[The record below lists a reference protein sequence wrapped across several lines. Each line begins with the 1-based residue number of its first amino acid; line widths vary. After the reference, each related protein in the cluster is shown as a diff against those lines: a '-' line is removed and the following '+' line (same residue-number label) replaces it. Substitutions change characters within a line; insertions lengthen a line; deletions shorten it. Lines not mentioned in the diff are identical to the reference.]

1 MPITYLISSLG
12 FEALLSVRFKA
23 AGRLGKTAAWLLV
36 AGLTGASALAQ
47 QDFSKVQIKATKV
60 AGNVYMLEGSGGNIG
75 VSVGEDGIV
84 LVDDQFAPLATKI
97 KEALKEITDKPIKFV
112 LNTHFHGDH
121 TGGNVKFGAEA
132 PIIAHENVRKRL
144 QEGGKVAGN
153 PVAPAPKEALPV
165 ITFNDRAT
173 VHLNG
178 EDIRAIHFPNG
189 HTDGDSVIFFPK
201 SNVVH
206 MGDDFVT
213 YGFPFVDA
221 QSGGSV
227 QGMIAGVEKVL
238 TMVPD
243 DVRIIPGH
251 GPISTSADVR
261 KFIGMLK
268 DTQAL
273 VVKAASEGK
282 TADDMKQA
290 HLLAKYEDDY
300 GKGFIKADA
309 WIDLLY
315 AENQHRAGGQSYR
328 DHGHA
333 DERQSSK

>member
-1 MPITYLISSLG
+1 MRTFSSLIPG
-12 FEALLSVRFKA
+12 YPGRPKTFRWVPHPLKLALFLA
-23 AGRLGKTAAWLLV
+23 PLQV
-36 AGLTGASALAQ
+36 ALMGMAQ
-47 QDFSKVQIKATKV
+47 QDFSNVQIKATKV
-60 AGNVYMLEGSGGNIG
+60 AGTVYMLEGSGGNIG

-84 LVDDQFAPLATKI
+84 IVDDQFAPLAPKI
-97 KEALKEITDKPIKFV
+97 KAALKGITDKPIRFV

-121 TGGNVKFGAEA
+121 TGGNVVFGPEA

-144 QEGGKVAGN
+144 QEGGTVGGN
-153 PVAPAPKEALPV
+153 AVPPAPKAALPV
-165 ITFNDRAT
+165 VTFNDRAT

-213 YGFPFVDA
+213 YGFPFVDVH
-221 QSGGSV
+221 SGGSLS
-227 QGMIAGVEKVL
+227 GMIAGIEKVL
-238 TMVPD
+238 TMVPP

-251 GPISTSADVR
+251 GPISTLSDVR
-261 KFIGMLK
+261 KFVDMLK
-268 DTQAL
+268 DTRAL
-273 VVKAASEGK
+273 VAKAASDGK
-282 TADDMKQA
+282 TPQQMKQD
-290 HLLAKYEDDY
+290 HLLAKYENL
-300 GKGFIKADA
+300 GKGFIKTDA

-315 AENQHRAGGQSYR
+315 ADLHRATAGEQPYR

-333 DERQSSK
+333 DERPQSK

>member
-1 MPITYLISSLG
+1 MPMSHPIFSCRLMS
-12 FEALLSVRFKA
+12 RFQHA
-23 AGRLGKTAAWLLV
+23 RWRLTAVALV
-36 AGLTGASALAQ
+36 AGLSTLAALGQ
-47 QDFSKVQIKATKV
+47 QDFSQVQIKATKV

-84 LVDDQFAPLATKI
+84 LVDDQFAPLAPKI
-97 KEALKEITDKPIKFV
+97 KEALKAITDKPIRFV

-121 TGGNVKFGAEA
+121 TGGNVKFGTEA

-144 QEGGKVAGN
+144 QEGGKVGGN
-153 PVAPAPKEALPV
+153 AVPPAPKEALPV

-221 QSGGSV
+221 QSGGTV
-227 QGMIAGVEKVL
+227 NGMIAGVEKVL
-238 TMVPD
+238 SMVPE

-251 GPISTSADVR
+251 GPISTPADVR
-261 KFIGMLK
+261 KFVDMLK
-268 DTQAL
+268 DTRAL
-273 VVKAASEGK
+273 VAKAGAEGK
-282 TADDMKQA
+282 TAEQMKTD
-290 HLLAKYEDDY
+290 HVLAKYEAL
-300 GKGFIKADA
+300 GKGFIKTDA
-309 WIDLLY
+309 W
-315 AENQHRAGGQSYR
+315 
-328 DHGHA
+328 
-333 DERQSSK
+333 